1 MFILFLWIHNI
12 NGDVMKKIFFSF
24 LIFMFFIDVHAG
36 QVFVSKRDSD
46 TGDFLVD
53 CDFLLYDQYE
63 NIVDSWIQGSSSH
76 ILNLPRGSYRLVER
90 PFVMGNFRTDLGKTY
105 ILNVENDESFEF
117 KIFNK
122 KIETPRNLGFKFNS
136 ILGFVFVFIGVIIV
150 SKCCKFSF
158 F

>member
-1 MFILFLWIHNI
+1 
-12 NGDVMKKIFFSF
+12 MKKIFFSF

-76 ILNLPRGSYRLVER
+76 ILNLPRGSYLHIRIYTIC
-90 PFVMGNFRTDLGKTY
+90 FWWIY
-105 ILNVENDESFEF
+105 SF
-117 KIFNK
+117 
-122 KIETPRNLGFKFNS
+122 
-136 ILGFVFVFIGVIIV
+136 
-150 SKCCKFSF
+150 CCN
-158 F
+158 